1 MKKLIL
7 VVALALVS
15 AVGFSQNP
23 LTVGQSQLNVGVG
36 LSDRGIP
43 VYLGLDHGISR
54 DITIGGELSYRSFN
68 KYENN
73 YKYNHDVIGISGNL
87 NYHFNNALNM
97 SNEWDFYVGP
107 NLGYYS
113 YKNDY
118 DGYDGRYNS
127 GLGVGA
133 QLGFRYYLSDKV
145 GLNLEFGGGNAFSG
159 GKFGLTFKL

>member
-7 VVALALVS
+7 VVAFALVS

-23 LTVGQSQLNVGVG
+23 LGVGQNQLNVGVG
-36 LSDRGIP
+36 LSDRGVPI
-43 VYLGLDHGISR
+43 YLGLDHGISR
-54 DITIGGELSYRSFN
+54 DLTIGGELSYRSFN
-68 KYENN
+68 EDENSFRYEHN
-73 YKYNHDVIGISGNL
+73 VIGISGNL
-87 NYHFNNALNM
+87 NYHFNTALNM

-113 YKNDY
+113 YSSNY
-118 DGYDGRYNS
+118 DNYDGRYNS

-133 QLGFRYYLSDKV
+133 QIGFRYYLSNSV

>member
-1 MKKLIL
+1 MRKLIL

-23 LTVGQSQLNVGVG
+23 LGVGQNQVNVGVG
-36 LSDRGIP
+36 LSEHGVPI
-43 VYLGLDHGISR
+43 YFGLDHGISR
-54 DITIGGELSYRSFN
+54 DLTIGGELSYRSFN
-68 KYENN
+68 DNENN
-73 YKYNHDVIGISGNL
+73 FRYKHNVFGISGNL

-113 YKNDY
+113 YSSP

-127 GLGVGA
+127 EVGVGA